1 MTTPQTSVPPGLKSS
16 DISEEQ
22 KFKNKFPGKMPAST
36 DFLRKR
42 IQKGVKY
49 FDSGEY
55 NMAKSNNRSG
65 QNSLLGKAIP
75 TPEAVAQRKHS
86 TASKSNLVDREELSP
101 SPTDEKTFAE
111 NIPEQQTREEE
122 EEKK

>member
-1 MTTPQTSVPPGLKSS
+1 
-16 DISEEQ
+16 
-22 KFKNKFPGKMPAST
+22 
-36 DFLRKR
+36 
-42 IQKGVKY
+42 
-49 FDSGEY
+49 
-55 NMAKSNNRSG
+55 MAKSNNRSG